1 MQKSDFA
8 YDLPAERIA
17 QAPLA
22 ERDRA
27 RLLEVG
33 RDGVVHRSVADWP
46 ELLRP
51 DDLVV
56 VNNTQVIPARMRG
69 VKDSG
74 GAVELLV
81 ERIEDDR
88 TALCQARASKPLQPG
103 RWLSVGGERLEL
115 VARVGEFHRLRFP
128 HPVMAFLQ
136 RHGTTPLPPYIDRAA
151 EAADAGRYQ
160 TLYASAPGAVAAP
173 TAGLHFSKRLL
184 EAVRRSVAGI
194 AEITLHIGAG
204 TFAPMRG
211 GDLSAHRM
219 HAERFEISPTAAER
233 IRAAQES
240 PGRIVAVGTT
250 VVRALETAAAEPG
263 GLRAGCGETRLFIK
277 PGFRFRAV
285 DALLTNFHL
294 PESTLLML
302 VCALAG
308 QQRVLEAYRCAV
320 AAGYRF
326 FSYGD
331 AMFTGRF
338 HETSEDRLTANRLS
352 LRHRRYAAPG
362 QAKGLADD

>member
-1 MQKSDFA
+1 MLKSDFA

-17 QAPLA
+17 QKPLA
-22 ERDRA
+22 ERDQA
-27 RLLEVG
+27 RLLHLG
-33 RDGVVHRSVADWP
+33 RDTMAHRTVADWP

-56 VNNTQVIPARMRG
+56 VNNTQVIPARLRG

-81 ERIEDDR
+81 ERMEDER
-88 TALCQARASKPLQPG
+88 TALCQGRSSKPLKPG
-103 RWLSVGGERLEL
+103 RWLSVGGERLEI

-128 HPVMAFLQ
+128 QPVMAFLQ
-136 RHGTTPLPPYIDRAA
+136 RHGTTPLPPYIERAV
-151 EAADAGRYQ
+151 EAADESRYQ

-173 TAGLHFSKRLL
+173 TAGLHFSERLL
-184 EAVRRSVAGI
+184 DAVRQRVAGMV
-194 AEITLHIGAG
+194 EVTLHIGAG

-211 GDLSAHRM
+211 DDLNAHQM
-219 HAERFEISPTAAER
+219 HAERYEISAAAAER
-233 IRAAQES
+233 IRAVQEG

-250 VVRALETAAAEPG
+250 VVRGLETAAAQPG
-263 GLRAGCGETRLFIK
+263 GIRAGCGETRLFIK

-302 VCALAG
+302 VCAFAG
-308 QQRVLEAYRCAV
+308 QRRVLDAYRSAV
-320 AAGYRF
+320 AAEYRF

-331 AMFTGRF
+331 AMFTDRF
-338 HETSEDRLTANRLS
+338 
-352 LRHRRYAAPG
+352 
-362 QAKGLADD
+362 ADV

>member
-1 MQKSDFA
+1 MLKSDFA

-17 QAPLA
+17 QKPLA
-22 ERDRA
+22 ERDQA
-27 RLLEVG
+27 RLLHLG
-33 RDGVVHRSVADWP
+33 QDTMAHRTVADWP

-56 VNNTQVIPARMRG
+56 VNNTQVIPARLRG

-81 ERIEDDR
+81 ERIEDER
-88 TALCQARASKPLQPG
+88 IALCQGRASKPLKPG
-103 RWLSVGGERLEL
+103 RWLSVGGERLEIA
-115 VARVGEFHRLRFP
+115 ARVGEFHRLRFP
-128 HPVMAFLQ
+128 QPVMAFLQ

-151 EAADAGRYQ
+151 EAADESRYQ

-173 TAGLHFSKRLL
+173 TAGLHFSERLL
-184 EAVRRSVAGI
+184 EAVRRRVAGVV
-194 AEITLHIGAG
+194 EITLHIGAG

-211 GDLSAHRM
+211 DDLNAHQM
-219 HAERFEISPTAAER
+219 HAERYEISTAAAER
-233 IRAAQES
+233 IRAVQEG

-250 VVRALETAAAEPG
+250 VVRALETAAAQPG
-263 GLRAGCGETRLFIK
+263 GIRAGCGETRLFIK

-302 VCALAG
+302 VCAFAG
-308 QQRVLEAYRCAV
+308 QRRVLEAYRSAV
-320 AAGYRF
+320 AAEYRF

-331 AMFTGRF
+331 AMFTER
-338 HETSEDRLTANRLS
+338 
-352 LRHRRYAAPG
+352 
-362 QAKGLADD
+362 LADV

>member
-1 MQKSDFA
+1 MLKSDFA

-17 QAPLA
+17 QTPLA
-22 ERDRA
+22 ERDQA
-27 RLLEVG
+27 RLLHLG
-33 RDGVVHRSVADWP
+33 GDNMAHRTVADWP

-56 VNNTQVIPARMRG
+56 VNNTQVIPARLRG

-81 ERIEDDR
+81 ERIEDER
-88 TALCQARASKPLQPG
+88 TALCQGRASKPLKPG
-103 RWLSVGGERLEL
+103 RWLSVGGERLEI

-128 HPVMAFLQ
+128 QPVMAFLQ
-136 RHGTTPLPPYIDRAA
+136 RHGTTPLPPYIERAA
-151 EAADAGRYQ
+151 EAADESRYQ

-173 TAGLHFSKRLL
+173 TAGLHFSERLL
-184 EAVRRSVAGI
+184 EAVRPRVAGMV
-194 AEITLHIGAG
+194 EVTLHIGAG

-211 GDLSAHRM
+211 DDLSAHQM
-219 HAERFEISPTAAER
+219 HAERYEISTAAAER
-233 IRAAQES
+233 IRAVQEG

-250 VVRALETAAAEPG
+250 VVRALETAAAQSG
-263 GLRAGCGETRLFIK
+263 GIRAGCGETRLFIK
-277 PGFRFRAV
+277 PGFHFRAV

-302 VCALAG
+302 VCAFAG
-308 QQRVLEAYRCAV
+308 QRRVLDAYRCAV
-320 AAGYRF
+320 AAEYRF

-331 AMFTGRF
+331 AMFTERF
-338 HETSEDRLTANRLS
+338 
-352 LRHRRYAAPG
+352 
-362 QAKGLADD
+362 ADV

>member
-1 MQKSDFA
+1 MLKSDFA

-17 QAPLA
+17 QTPLA
-22 ERDRA
+22 ERDQA
-27 RLLEVG
+27 RLLHLG
-33 RDGVVHRSVADWP
+33 RDTMAHRTVADWP

-56 VNNTQVIPARMRG
+56 VNNTQVIPARLRG

-81 ERIEDDR
+81 ERIEDER
-88 TALCQARASKPLQPG
+88 TALCQARASKPLKPG
-103 RWLSVGGERLEL
+103 RWLSIGGERLEI
-115 VARVGEFHRLRFP
+115 AGRVGEFHRLRFP
-128 HPVMAFLQ
+128 QSVMAFLQ
-136 RHGTTPLPPYIDRAA
+136 RHGTTPLPPYIERAA
-151 EAADAGRYQ
+151 EAADEARYQ

-173 TAGLHFSKRLL
+173 TAGLHFSEGLL
-184 EAVRRSVAGI
+184 EAVGQRVAGMV
-194 AEITLHIGAG
+194 EVTLHVGAG

-211 GDLSAHRM
+211 DDLGAHQM
-219 HAERFEISPTAAER
+219 HAERYEISAAAAER
-233 IRAAQES
+233 IRAAQQG

-263 GLRAGCGETRLFIK
+263 GIRAGCGETRLFIK

-302 VCALAG
+302 VCAFAG
-308 QQRVLEAYRCAV
+308 QRRVLEAYRSAV
-320 AAGYRF
+320 AADYRF

-331 AMFTGRF
+331 AMFTERF
-338 HETSEDRLTANRLS
+338 
-352 LRHRRYAAPG
+352 
-362 QAKGLADD
+362 ADV

>member
-1 MQKSDFA
+1 MLKSDFA
-8 YDLPAERIA
+8 YDLPAELIA
-17 QAPLA
+17 QQPLA
-22 ERDRA
+22 QRDQA
-27 RLLEVG
+27 RLLHLG
-33 RDGVVHRSVADWP
+33 RDRVTHRTVADWP
-46 ELLRP
+46 ELLSP

-56 VNNTQVIPARMRG
+56 VNNTKVIPARLQG

-81 ERIEDDR
+81 ERIEDER
-88 TALCQARASKPLQPG
+88 TALCQARASKPLKPG

-128 HPVMAFLQ
+128 QPVMAFLQ

-151 EAADAGRYQ
+151 EAADEGRYQ

-173 TAGLHFSKRLL
+173 TAGLHFSERLL
-184 EAVRRSVAGI
+184 DEVRRRVAGI
-194 AEITLHIGAG
+194 VEVTLHIGAG

-211 GDLSAHRM
+211 DDLDAHQM
-219 HAERFEISPTAAER
+219 HAERYEISTAAAEQ
-233 IRAAQES
+233 IRAAAQG

-250 VVRALETAAAEPG
+250 VVRALETAGAEPG
-263 GLRAGCGETRLFIK
+263 GLRAGRGETRLFIK
-277 PGFRFRAV
+277 PGFRFSAV

-302 VCALAG
+302 VCAFAG
-308 QQRVLEAYRCAV
+308 QRRVLQAYRSAV

-331 AMFTGRF
+331 AMFTER
-338 HETSEDRLTANRLS
+338 
-352 LRHRRYAAPG
+352 
-362 QAKGLADD
+362 LADV

>member
-1 MQKSDFA
+1 MLKSDFA

-17 QAPLA
+17 QTPLA
-22 ERDRA
+22 ERDQA
-27 RLLEVG
+27 RLLHLG
-33 RDGVVHRSVADWP
+33 RDTMAHRTVVDWP
-46 ELLRP
+46 GLLRP

-56 VNNTQVIPARMRG
+56 VNNTQVIPARLRG

-81 ERIEDDR
+81 ERIEDER
-88 TALCQARASKPLQPG
+88 TALCQGRASKPLKPG
-103 RWLSVGGERLEL
+103 RWLSVGGERLEIA
-115 VARVGEFHRLRFP
+115 ARVGEFHRLRFP
-128 HPVMAFLQ
+128 QSVMAFLQ

-151 EAADAGRYQ
+151 EAADESRYQ

-173 TAGLHFSKRLL
+173 TAGLHFSERLL
-184 EAVRRSVAGI
+184 EAVRRRVAGVV
-194 AEITLHIGAG
+194 EITLHIGAG

-211 GDLSAHRM
+211 DDLNAHQM
-219 HAERFEISPTAAER
+219 HAERYEISTAAAER
-233 IRAAQES
+233 IRAVQEG

-250 VVRALETAAAEPG
+250 VVRALETAAAQPG
-263 GLRAGCGETRLFIK
+263 GIRAGCGETRLFIK

-302 VCALAG
+302 VCAFAG
-308 QQRVLEAYRCAV
+308 QRRVLDAYRCAV
-320 AAGYRF
+320 AAEYRF

-331 AMFTGRF
+331 AMFT
-338 HETSEDRLTANRLS
+338 ERLANV
-352 LRHRRYAAPG
+352 
-362 QAKGLADD
+362 

>member
-1 MQKSDFA
+1 MLKSDFA

-17 QAPLA
+17 QTPLA
-22 ERDRA
+22 ERDQA
-27 RLLEVG
+27 RLLHLG
-33 RDGVVHRSVADWP
+33 RDTMAHRTVVDWP
-46 ELLRP
+46 GLLRP

-56 VNNTQVIPARMRG
+56 VNNTQVIPARLRG

-81 ERIEDDR
+81 ERMEDER
-88 TALCQARASKPLQPG
+88 TALCQGRASKPLKPG
-103 RWLSVGGERLEL
+103 RWLSVGGERLEI

-128 HPVMAFLQ
+128 QSVMAFLQ

-151 EAADAGRYQ
+151 EAADESRYQ

-173 TAGLHFSKRLL
+173 TAGLHFSERLL
-184 EAVRRSVAGI
+184 EAVRRRVAGMV
-194 AEITLHIGAG
+194 EVTLHIGAG

-211 GDLSAHRM
+211 DDLSAHQM
-219 HAERFEISPTAAER
+219 HAERYEISAAAAER
-233 IRAAQES
+233 IRAVQEG

-250 VVRALETAAAEPG
+250 VVRALETAAAQPG
-263 GLRAGCGETRLFIK
+263 GIRAGCGETRLFIK

-302 VCALAG
+302 VCAFAG
-308 QQRVLEAYRCAV
+308 QRRVLEAYRSAV
-320 AAGYRF
+320 AAEYRF

-331 AMFTGRF
+331 AMFTERF
-338 HETSEDRLTANRLS
+338 
-352 LRHRRYAAPG
+352 
-362 QAKGLADD
+362 ADV

>member
-1 MQKSDFA
+1 MLKSDFA

-17 QAPLA
+17 QTPLA
-22 ERDRA
+22 ERDQA
-27 RLLEVG
+27 RLLYLG
-33 RDGVVHRSVADWP
+33 QDTMAHRTVADWP

-56 VNNTQVIPARMRG
+56 VNNTRVIPARLRG

-81 ERIEDDR
+81 ERIEDER
-88 TALCQARASKPLQPG
+88 TALCQARASKPLKPG
-103 RWLSVGGERLEL
+103 RWLSIGGERLEI
-115 VARVGEFHRLRFP
+115 AGRVGEFHRLRFP
-128 HPVMAFLQ
+128 QSVMAFLQ
-136 RHGTTPLPPYIDRAA
+136 RHGTTPLPPYIERAA
-151 EAADAGRYQ
+151 EAADEARYQ

-173 TAGLHFSKRLL
+173 TAGLHFSEGLL
-184 EAVRRSVAGI
+184 EAVGQRVAGMV
-194 AEITLHIGAG
+194 EVTLHVGAG

-211 GDLSAHRM
+211 DDLGAHQM
-219 HAERFEISPTAAER
+219 HAERYEISAAAAER
-233 IRAAQES
+233 IRAAQQG

-263 GLRAGCGETRLFIK
+263 GIRAGCGETRLFIK

-302 VCALAG
+302 VCAFAG
-308 QQRVLEAYRCAV
+308 QRRVLEAYRSAV
-320 AAGYRF
+320 AADYRF

-331 AMFTGRF
+331 AMFTERF
-338 HETSEDRLTANRLS
+338 
-352 LRHRRYAAPG
+352 
-362 QAKGLADD
+362 ADV

>member
-1 MQKSDFA
+1 MLKSDFA

-17 QAPLA
+17 QKPLA
-22 ERDRA
+22 ERDQA
-27 RLLEVG
+27 RLLHLG
-33 RDGVVHRSVADWP
+33 RDTMAHRTVADWP

-56 VNNTQVIPARMRG
+56 VNNTQVIPARLRG

-74 GAVELLV
+74 GAVEVLV
-81 ERIEDDR
+81 ERIEDER
-88 TALCQARASKPLQPG
+88 TALCQARASKPLKAG
-103 RWLSVGGERLEL
+103 RWLSVGGERLEIA
-115 VARVGEFHRLRFP
+115 ARVGEFHRLRFP
-128 HPVMAFLQ
+128 QPVMAFLQ

-151 EAADAGRYQ
+151 EAADESRYQ

-173 TAGLHFSKRLL
+173 TAGLHFSERLL
-184 EAVRRSVAGI
+184 EAVRRRVAGMV
-194 AEITLHIGAG
+194 EVTLHIGAG

-211 GDLSAHRM
+211 DDLGAHQM
-219 HAERFEISPTAAER
+219 HAERYEISAAAAER
-233 IRAAQES
+233 IRAVQEG
-240 PGRIVAVGTT
+240 PGRVVAVGTT

-263 GLRAGCGETRLFIK
+263 GIRLGCGETRLFIK

-302 VCALAG
+302 VCAFAG
-308 QQRVLEAYRCAV
+308 QRRVLEAYRSAV
-320 AAGYRF
+320 AAEYRF

-331 AMFTGRF
+331 AMFTERF
-338 HETSEDRLTANRLS
+338 
-352 LRHRRYAAPG
+352 
-362 QAKGLADD
+362 ADV

>member
-1 MQKSDFA
+1 MLKSDFA

-17 QAPLA
+17 QTPLA
-22 ERDRA
+22 ERDQA
-27 RLLEVG
+27 RLLHLG
-33 RDGVVHRSVADWP
+33 RDTMAHRTVVDWP
-46 ELLRP
+46 GLLRP

-56 VNNTQVIPARMRG
+56 VNNTQVIPARLRG

-81 ERIEDDR
+81 ERMEDER
-88 TALCQARASKPLQPG
+88 TALCQGRASKPLKPG
-103 RWLSVGGERLEL
+103 RWLSVGGERLEIE
-115 VARVGEFHRLRFP
+115 ARAGEFHRLRFP
-128 HPVMAFLQ
+128 QPVMAFLQ

-151 EAADAGRYQ
+151 EAADESRYQ

-173 TAGLHFSKRLL
+173 TAGLHFSERLL
-184 EAVRRSVAGI
+184 EAVRRRVAGMV
-194 AEITLHIGAG
+194 EVTLHIGAG

-211 GDLSAHRM
+211 DDLSAHQM
-219 HAERFEISPTAAER
+219 HAERYEISAAAAER
-233 IRAAQES
+233 IRAVQEG

-250 VVRALETAAAEPG
+250 VVRALETAAAQPG
-263 GLRAGCGETRLFIK
+263 GIRAGCGETRLFIK

-302 VCALAG
+302 VCAFAG
-308 QQRVLEAYRCAV
+308 QRRVLDAYRSAV
-320 AAGYRF
+320 AAEYRF

-331 AMFTGRF
+331 AMFTDRF
-338 HETSEDRLTANRLS
+338 
-352 LRHRRYAAPG
+352 
-362 QAKGLADD
+362 ADV